1 MREPAA
7 KPGIAFTLVF
17 GRRRTPLRQET
28 GRAAPRTVAGG
39 NGGLF
44 RSVSGRLIDTL
55 ENARKSLIPP
65 APVGPR
71 NYSGHA
77 CICIFLT
84 YFQ

>member
-1 MREPAA
+1 
-7 KPGIAFTLVF
+7 
-17 GRRRTPLRQET
+17 
-28 GRAAPRTVAGG
+28 VAGG

-55 ENARKSLIPP
+55 ENARKSLIPA

-71 NYSGHA
+71 NYSRHA
-77 CICIFLT
+77 CICMFLT